1 MWSPLARLGGSP
13 AAGEEGSGERG
24 AEGGEDGAE
33 EEAAGAGGG
42 AGGAE
47 EAEAEGEQRA
57 GGTAAGAALSGPGPA
72 ELWAGTPE
80 AEPRGRR
87 PSRDSGAAA
96 GWGADGRPSPV
107 VQVAGE
113 AVDPLPGPSGRPL
126 GVPRRSDSSSS
137 FSEFSD
143 TSSTVSS
150 LAPVSTERTDLLLRF
165 FRSDFFDEWIA
176 ISYLYTC
183 HQDGVCDYLCNRL
196 YGIEV
201 ERWERYLAQLCVIL
215 VMRPLPALERFIV
228 DSCAGCIRIAV
239 KVYWLL
245 TAWMDDKS
253 ERDPQ
258 FVVLKRVRAACLESA
273 LNGGWEPPFK
283 EHLISSHRAAKALS
297 HQGSGLLA
305 VGADGGDGEER
316 GAFDQKSATTSA
328 EHPGAG
334 LGNVVSESKSDVES
348 DSEGEDAFAAED
360 GPDAAFGTVPETPP
374 RPGAVPPLPLHEI
387 RTPSPTVSGDGDVF
401 SPLTSP
407 KMRRNT
413 FAATLDLIDA
423 LCEASARLA
432 VIPQGEERREE
443 LRQMLSEINEAL
455 GSPEAAGSA
464 CLYPLGDGNERVLHI
479 PPQEAILLNSKD
491 RAPFMLFLEVLEE
504 RPASKLGGGGNG
516 DGGGCGG
523 GEDGAAFGSDQGGRK
538 SLDPPPASSALN
550 AYGEMGAALPP
561 ALRSAQD
568 PRQRR
573 VSLEDQPISEAIN
586 TAMANLSVDSAT
598 LREKATTP
606 KKGTVGGLLDSLY
619 EGVRARSRSSSVVT
633 DSATPAAIDQTAGGA
648 GETGARCA
656 PGSQGTSDATPP
668 GSPEKPPHEDRL
680 PLPQRRGKGHA
691 RVPSADAIQ
700 AMYLK
705 YNRGGIP
712 GVEDLIEGIEAA
724 QQAADEGSHHSV
736 EAEARQEEALKV
748 YGEKFLDK
756 QKRVRASSPYGH
768 LPGWKLQSV
777 IVKAGDD
784 CRQELMALQ
793 LLKQFKNI
801 FMESGLP
808 LYIRD
813 YSVLVTSSE
822 SGLIETVV
830 DSLSIHTIKSNSGT
844 SLRQHFEDKFVLGSR
859 EFLQA
864 QRNLVESMA
873 AYSVVCY
880 LLQVKD
886 RHNSNILIDQE
897 GRLIHIDFGFM
908 LSNSPGGIN
917 FETAPFK
924 LTREIL
930 EVMDSDAEGTPS
942 ELFDYYK
949 VLVIQGF
956 LACRKHSEQITVLI
970 DIMHK
975 SGFPCF
981 KAGRR
986 ALAALKKRFCLNKT
1000 EEQCVEHVLDLL
1012 SESLDAWRTRQYDY
1026 FQRVSNGIL

>member
-1 MWSPLARLGGSP
+1 MVPPLALGGMHTPSSP
-13 AAGEEGSGERG
+13 
-24 AEGGEDGAE
+24 
-33 EEAAGAGGG
+33 
-42 AGGAE
+42 
-47 EAEAEGEQRA
+47 
-57 GGTAAGAALSGPGPA
+57 TAAG
-72 ELWAGTPE
+72 
-80 AEPRGRR
+80 
-87 PSRDSGAAA
+87 
-96 GWGADGRPSPV
+96 
-107 VQVAGE
+107 GE
-113 AVDPLPGPSGRPL
+113 G
-126 GVPRRSDSSSS
+126 
-137 FSEFSD
+137 
-143 TSSTVSS
+143 
-150 LAPVSTERTDLLLRF
+150 
-165 FRSDFFDEWIA
+165 
-176 ISYLYTC
+176 
-183 HQDGVCDYLCNRL
+183 
-196 YGIEV
+196 
-201 ERWERYLAQLCVIL
+201 
-215 VMRPLPALERFIV
+215 
-228 DSCAGCIRIAV
+228 
-239 KVYWLL
+239 
-245 TAWMDDKS
+245 
-253 ERDPQ
+253 
-258 FVVLKRVRAACLESA
+258 
-273 LNGGWEPPFK
+273 
-283 EHLISSHRAAKALS
+283 
-297 HQGSGLLA
+297 
-305 VGADGGDGEER
+305 
-316 GAFDQKSATTSA
+316 
-328 EHPGAG
+328 
-334 LGNVVSESKSDVES
+334 
-348 DSEGEDAFAAED
+348 
-360 GPDAAFGTVPETPP
+360 
-374 RPGAVPPLPLHEI
+374 
-387 RTPSPTVSGDGDVF
+387 GDVF

-432 VIPQGEERREE
+432 VIPQGDERKEE
-443 LRQMLSEINEAL
+443 LKQMLVEINEAL

-504 RPASKLGGGGNG
+504 RPGHAGGMGGSETPPSPGPPSRAQSSAAALGGGSDVAEGAPRPSIY
-516 DGGGCGG
+516 GG
-523 GEDGAAFGSDQGGRK
+523 SVR
-538 SLDPPPASSALN
+538 SSVHDL
-550 AYGEMGAALPP
+550 
-561 ALRSAQD
+561 
-568 PRQRR
+568 RQRR
-573 VSLEDQPISEAIN
+573 ASLEDQPISEAID
-586 TAMANLSVDSAT
+586 TAMANLSVDSAL

-606 KKGTVGGLLDSLY
+606 KKGPVGGLLDSLY
-619 EGVRARSRSSSVVT
+619 GGVRGRSRSSSLVT
-633 DSATPAAIDQTAGGA
+633 ENSSAPPAEQAGAEGLSSPSPGRTSAGDSATEVSPDK
-648 GETGARCA
+648 
-656 PGSQGTSDATPP
+656 PTS
-668 GSPEKPPHEDRL
+668 PHEDRL
-680 PLPQRRGKGHA
+680 PLPQKRGKGHA

-705 YNRGGIP
+705 YNRSDMP
-712 GVEDLIEGIEAA
+712 NVEELIEGIEAA
-724 QQAADEGSHHSV
+724 QEAADEGSHHSV

-748 YGEKFLDK
+748 YGEKFSDK

-793 LLKQFKNI
+793 LLQQFKNI
-801 FMESGLP
+801 FMEAGLP

-813 YSVLVTSSE
+813 YAVLVTSSE

-844 SLRQHFEDKFVLGSR
+844 SLRRHFEDKFVKGSR

-864 QRNLVESMA
+864 QRNFVESMA

-930 EVMDSDAEGTPS
+930 EVMDSDAEGKPS

-986 ALAALKKRFCLNKT
+986 ALAALKKRFCLNKP
-1000 EEQCVEHVLDLL
+1000 EDQCVEHVLDLL

>member
-1 MWSPLARLGGSP
+1 M
-13 AAGEEGSGERG
+13 
-24 AEGGEDGAE
+24 
-33 EEAAGAGGG
+33 
-42 AGGAE
+42 
-47 EAEAEGEQRA
+47 
-57 GGTAAGAALSGPGPA
+57 T
-72 ELWAGTPE
+72 
-80 AEPRGRR
+80 
-87 PSRDSGAAA
+87 
-96 GWGADGRPSPV
+96 
-107 VQVAGE
+107 
-113 AVDPLPGPSGRPL
+113 
-126 GVPRRSDSSSS
+126 
-137 FSEFSD
+137 
-143 TSSTVSS
+143 
-150 LAPVSTERTDLLLRF
+150 PVSAERTDLLLRF

-176 ISYLYTC
+176 ISYLHTC

-196 YGIEV
+196 YGLPV

-215 VMRPLPALERFIV
+215 VMRPLPALERFVV
-228 DSCAGCIRIAV
+228 DSCANCVRIAV

-245 TAWMDDKS
+245 TAWMADKS

-258 FVVLKRVRAACLESA
+258 YVVLKRVRAACLESA

-283 EHLISSHRAAKALS
+283 EHLISSHRAASALS
-297 HQGSGLLA
+297 HQGSQVLLVEG
-305 VGADGGDGEER
+305 VGAGSLEPGSGSTSPSGGGGGEGDSSEEEESQPGGGPGGR
-316 GAFDQKSATTSA
+316 GVGGWGGEADP
-328 EHPGAG
+328 E
-334 LGNVVSESKSDVES
+334 SDVES
-348 DSEGEDAFAAED
+348 DSENLLEGGSGLGLGGAEED
-360 GPDAAFGTVPETPP
+360 GPEGSPTQRV
-374 RPGAVPPLPLHEI
+374 GMVPPLALGGMH
-387 RTPSPTVSGDGDVF
+387 TPSSPTAVGGEGGDVF

-432 VIPQGEERREE
+432 VIPQGDERKEE
-443 LRQMLSEINEAL
+443 LKQMLVEINEAL

-504 RPASKLGGGGNG
+504 RPGHAGGMGGSQTPPSPGTPSRVHSSASALGGGG
-516 DGGGCGG
+516 
-523 GEDGAAFGSDQGGRK
+523 DGAESCPRPSIHGGS
-538 SLDPPPASSALN
+538 LWSSAHNL
-550 AYGEMGAALPP
+550 
-561 ALRSAQD
+561 
-568 PRQRR
+568 RQRR
-573 VSLEDQPISEAIN
+573 ASLEDQPISEAID
-586 TAMANLSVDSAT
+586 TAMANLSVDSAL

-606 KKGTVGGLLDSLY
+606 KKGPVGGLLDSLY
-619 EGVRARSRSSSVVT
+619 GGVRGRSRSSSLVT
-633 DSATPAAIDQTAGGA
+633 EKSSAPPAERAGADGRSSPSPGRASAGDGATQVPPAAPI
-648 GETGARCA
+648 
-656 PGSQGTSDATPP
+656 S
-668 GSPEKPPHEDRL
+668 PHEDRL
-680 PLPQRRGKGHA
+680 PLPQKRGKGHA

-705 YNRGGIP
+705 YNRSDMP
-712 GVEDLIEGIEAA
+712 GVEELIEGIEAA
-724 QQAADEGSHHSV
+724 QEAADEGSHHSV

-748 YGEKFLDK
+748 YGEKFSDK

-793 LLKQFKNI
+793 LLQQFKNI
-801 FMESGLP
+801 FMEAGLP

-813 YSVLVTSSE
+813 YAVLVTSSE

-844 SLRQHFEDKFVLGSR
+844 SLRRHFEDKFVLGSR

-864 QRNLVESMA
+864 QRNFVESMA

-930 EVMDSDAEGTPS
+930 EVMDSDAEGKPS

-986 ALAALKKRFCLNKT
+986 ALAALKKRFCLNKP
-1000 EEQCVEHVLDLL
+1000 EDQCVEHVLDLL

>member
-1 MWSPLARLGGSP
+1 MTRRRRRSLS
-13 AAGEEGSGERG
+13 RG
-24 AEGGEDGAE
+24 AGPAVGGGGGGGAQAAPAPYVENGSENPLEGGGEDGRRL
-33 EEAAGAGGG
+33 GP
-42 AGGAE
+42 GGAE
-47 EAEAEGEQRA
+47 EGGLAGSPTQR
-57 GGTAAGAALSGPGPA
+57 
-72 ELWAGTPE
+72 
-80 AEPRGRR
+80 
-87 PSRDSGAAA
+87 
-96 GWGADGRPSPV
+96 
-107 VQVAGE
+107 
-113 AVDPLPGPSGRPL
+113 L
-126 GVPRRSDSSSS
+126 G
-137 FSEFSD
+137 
-143 TSSTVSS
+143 
-150 LAPVSTERTDLLLRF
+150 
-165 FRSDFFDEWIA
+165 
-176 ISYLYTC
+176 
-183 HQDGVCDYLCNRL
+183 
-196 YGIEV
+196 
-201 ERWERYLAQLCVIL
+201 
-215 VMRPLPALERFIV
+215 M
-228 DSCAGCIRIAV
+228 
-239 KVYWLL
+239 
-245 TAWMDDKS
+245 
-253 ERDPQ
+253 
-258 FVVLKRVRAACLESA
+258 
-273 LNGGWEPPFK
+273 
-283 EHLISSHRAAKALS
+283 
-297 HQGSGLLA
+297 
-305 VGADGGDGEER
+305 
-316 GAFDQKSATTSA
+316 
-328 EHPGAG
+328 
-334 LGNVVSESKSDVES
+334 
-348 DSEGEDAFAAED
+348 
-360 GPDAAFGTVPETPP
+360 
-374 RPGAVPPLPLHEI
+374 VPPLPLGGI
-387 RTPSPTVSGDGDVF
+387 QTPSPSAAASGEGGDVF

-432 VIPQGEERREE
+432 VIPQGDERKEE
-443 LRQMLSEINEAL
+443 LRQMLVEINEAL

-504 RPASKLGGGGNG
+504 RPGHAGRTGGMETPPPTGTSPGAQSSTSARGGGSGSAESALSPSIH
-516 DGGGCGG
+516 GG
-523 GEDGAAFGSDQGGRK
+523 SVW
-538 SLDPPPASSALN
+538 SSAHDL
-550 AYGEMGAALPP
+550 
-561 ALRSAQD
+561 
-568 PRQRR
+568 RQRR
-573 VSLEDQPISEAIN
+573 ASLEDQPISEAID
-586 TAMANLSVDSAT
+586 TAMANLSVDSAL

-606 KKGTVGGLLDSLY
+606 KKGPVGGLLDSLY
-619 EGVRARSRSSSVVT
+619 GGVRGRSRSSSLVAEKG
-633 DSATPAAIDQTAGGA
+633 SAPPADQAGAEGRSSPSPGRRASAGG
-648 GETGARCA
+648 GGAA
-656 PGSQGTSDATPP
+656 EVPPDARL
-668 GSPEKPPHEDRL
+668 SPHEDRL
-680 PLPQRRGKGHA
+680 PLPLKRGKGHA

-705 YNRGGIP
+705 YNRNDMP
-712 GVEDLIEGIEAA
+712 GVEELIEGIEAA
-724 QQAADEGSHHSV
+724 QEAADEGAHHSV

-748 YGEKFLDK
+748 YGEKFSDK
-756 QKRVRASSPYGH
+756 QRRVRASSPFGH

-793 LLKQFKNI
+793 LLQQFKNI
-801 FMESGLP
+801 FMEAGLP

-813 YSVLVTSSE
+813 YAVLVTSSD

-844 SLRQHFEDKFVLGSR
+844 SLRRHFEDKFVLGSR

-864 QRNLVESMA
+864 QRNFVESMA

-930 EVMDSDAEGTPS
+930 EVMDSDAEGKPS

-986 ALAALKKRFCLNKT
+986 ALAALKRRFCLNKP
-1000 EEQCVEHVLDLL
+1000 EDQCVEHVLDLL